1 MNITKKLPVTVLS
14 GFLGAGKT
22 TLLNHV
28 LHNKEG
34 LKVAVIV
41 NDMSEVNVD
50 AELVKSENTLSR
62 TEEKLVEMSNGCIC
76 CTLREDLMI
85 EVERLAKE
93 DRFDYLLIESTG
105 ISEPVPV
112 AQTFSFVD
120 EENGI
125 DLSKF
130 SYVDTMVT
138 VVDAFNFFKDFGSP
152 ETLMDRKLT
161 DIEGDYRTIVNL
173 LTDQIEFA
181 NVIILNKKDLVS
193 EEHIG
198 VLKAAIHKLNP
209 SAKIIESSFSKV
221 DPKKI
226 LNTGLFNFEE
236 AEQSAGWIEELNKD
250 EHTPETEEY
259 GISSF
264 VYRSQKP
271 FDPARFWYYVQHHF
285 PSTIIRSKG
294 LFWLASRPE
303 QALIWG
309 QAGGS
314 LRADSAGVWWSS
326 MPFEKRI
333 RYMAFVENQKQI
345 EAGWNETFGD
355 RKNEIVF
362 IGQDMDETAIKSA
375 LEACLAT
382 EDELATQK
390 WKHGNRATRM
400 NGQCSGLMF
409 INLKKSLVSIR
420 RYLLKHPGE
429 SYNYYHLAGCLRFQ
443 RIIVKLDLQL
453 LQLSSFRTDGPI
465 QLALQF
471 L

>member
-1 MNITKKLPVTVLS
+1 MTTKKLPVTVLS

-50 AELVKSENTLSR
+50 ANLVESENTLSR

-112 AQTFSFVD
+112 AQTFSFID
-120 EENGI
+120 EESGI
-125 DLSKF
+125 DLSRF
-130 SYVDTMVT
+130 SYIDTMVT

-152 ETLMDRKLT
+152 ETLMDRDLT
-161 DIEGDYRTIVNL
+161 DIDGDYRTIVNL

-181 NVIILNKKDLVS
+181 NVILLNKVDLVTKDS
-193 EEHIG
+193 VG
-198 VLKAAIHKLNP
+198 VLKAAIKKLNP
-209 SAKIIESSFSKV
+209 AAKIIESSFSKV
-221 DPKKI
+221 DPNQI

-259 GISSF
+259 GIGSF
-264 VYRSQKP
+264 VYRSTKP
-271 FDPARFWYYVQHHF
+271 FDPDRFWKYVQRHF
-285 PSTIIRSKG
+285 PSTVIRSKG
-294 LFWLASRPE
+294 LFWLASRPG
-303 QALIWG
+303 QALVWS

-326 MPFEKRI
+326 MSYAQRTQ
-333 RYMAFVENQKQI
+333 YMAFVENQKFI
-345 EAGWNETFGD
+345 ESNWDGTFGD

-362 IGQDMDETAIKSA
+362 IGQDMDEAKIKA
-375 LEACLAT
+375 DLEACISTDT
-382 EDELATQK
+382 EIFTGEWKQGYQDEWPVQ
-390 WKHGNRATRM
+390 RA
-400 NGQCSGLMF
+400 
-409 INLKKSLVSIR
+409 
-420 RYLLKHPGE
+420 Y
-429 SYNYYHLAGCLRFQ
+429 
-443 RIIVKLDLQL
+443 
-453 LQLSSFRTDGPI
+453 
-465 QLALQF
+465 ALPAE
-471 L
+471 

>member
-1 MNITKKLPVTVLS
+1 MSKQNKLPVTVLS

-62 TEEKLVEMSNGCIC
+62 TEEKLIEMSNGCIC

-112 AQTFSFVD
+112 AQIFSFVD

-125 DLSKF
+125 DLSRF

-152 ETLMDRKLT
+152 EMLIDRELT

-173 LTDQIEFA
+173 LSDQIEFA
-181 NVIILNKKDLVS
+181 NVIILNKTDLVS
-193 EEHIG
+193 KEHLGI
-198 VLKAAIHKLNP
+198 LKTIMHKLNP
-209 SAKIIESSFSKV
+209 TAQIIESSFSKIE
-221 DPKKI
+221 PSQI
-226 LNTGLFNFEE
+226 LNTGLFDFEE
-236 AEQSAGWIEELNKD
+236 AEQSAGWIEELNKE

-264 VYRSQKP
+264 VYRSRKP
-271 FDPARFWYYVQHHF
+271 FDPSRFWHYVQHDF
-285 PSTIIRSKG
+285 PSNIIRSKG
-294 LFWLASRPE
+294 MFWIASRPD

-326 MPFEKRI
+326 MPFQQRI
-333 RYMAFVENQKQI
+333 NHLVFIENQDII
-345 EAGWNETFGD
+345 EKAWDEQYGD

-362 IGQDMDETAIKSA
+362 ISQDMDEEHITKA
-375 LEACLAT
+375 LDSCLAT
-382 EDELATQK
+382 NEELLTQK
-390 WKHGNRATRM
+390 WKEGYKDEWPVYR
-400 NGQCSGLMF
+400 SY
-409 INLKKSLVSIR
+409 SI
-420 RYLLKHPGE
+420 E
-429 SYNYYHLAGCLRFQ
+429 
-443 RIIVKLDLQL
+443 
-453 LQLSSFRTDGPI
+453 
-465 QLALQF
+465 
-471 L
+471 